1 MRLYCTYV
9 LFLLTLS
16 FLAQT
21 KTDSIKTLI
30 QTEQQKLVQFYL
42 DSTTTPLSLEER
54 KTFPGIHHFPIDFKY
69 RVTATLKKFNNSDT
83 VIFPTSSSKLK
94 RYIKYAEA
102 HFKLDS
108 KKHVLILYRSVDL
121 MKHPKYGNLVFLPFT
136 DLTSNE
142 ETYGGGRYLDLEITE
157 ADTMIIDFNLC
168 YQPYCAY
175 SHNGWSCPIP
185 PKENFVNAKI
195 KAGVKN

>member
-1 MRLYCTYV
+1 MRLFCTSLLCMLV
-9 LFLLTLS
+9 LGYF
-16 FLAQT
+16 AQS
-21 KTDSIKTLI
+21 KSDSIINYIKTEHQNL
-30 QTEQQKLVQFYL
+30 QQFYL
-42 DSTTTPLSLEER
+42 DSTTTPLSIEER
-54 KTFPGIHHFPIDFKY
+54 KTFPGIHHFPIDLKY
-69 RVTATLKKFNNSDT
+69 RVNATLKKFTNSDT
-83 VIFPTSSSKLK
+83 VVFSTSSSKLK
-94 RYIKYAEA
+94 KYIKYAEA
-102 HFKLDS
+102 HFKIDN

-142 ETYGGGRYLDLEITE
+142 ETYGGGRYLDLEITD
-157 ADTMIIDFNLC
+157 ANTMLIDFNLC

-195 KAGVKN
+195 LAGVKN